1 MAQEE
6 KSNQKDMEKEN
17 SHEGSENEK
26 KLDNSMKKKKDST
39 NLPLFQPNDLL
50 KVPLRFNIMFLLF
63 NYNQMGFTELH
74 KLLKCTPGNL
84 DHHLK
89 KLLAAGW
96 IEDRVAFSPRPLKF
110 LRITPLGQEN
120 IRSQI
125 QQLKTLLRNSKKDH

>member
-1 MAQEE
+1 MGQEE
-6 KSNQKDMEKEN
+6 VNHQK
-17 SHEGSENEK
+17 GTENESDLGSLEEK
-26 KLDNSMKKKKDST
+26 NRDST

-63 NYNQMGFTELH
+63 NYRQMGFTELR

-96 IEDRVAFSPRPLKF
+96 IEDRIGFSPRPLKF
-110 LRITPLGQEN
+110 LRITSLGQEKIN
-120 IRSQI
+120 TQI
-125 QQLKTLLRNSKKDH
+125 QQLKNLLRNSKKAR

>member
-1 MAQEE
+1 MEDKKIYSQVGTEKGSIQGDRKKENNQETL
-6 KSNQKDMEKEN
+6 EKEN
-17 SHEGSENEK
+17 
-26 KLDNSMKKKKDST
+26 KDSS

-96 IEDRVAFSPRPLKF
+96 IQDRVAFSPRPLKF

-125 QQLKTLLRNSKKDH
+125 QQLKTLLRNSKKVQ

>member
-1 MAQEE
+1 MGHEG
-6 KSNQKDMEKEN
+6 KNLQKD
-17 SHEGSENEK
+17 SENESGQES
-26 KLDNSMKKKKDST
+26 LEEENQDST

-63 NYNQMGFTELH
+63 NYRQMGFTELR

-96 IEDRVAFSPRPLKF
+96 IEDRIGFSPRPLKF
-110 LRITPLGQEN
+110 LRITSLGQEN
-120 IRSQI
+120 TNTQI
-125 QQLKTLLRNSKKDH
+125 QQLNTLLRKSKKTR

>member
-1 MAQEE
+1 MGHEG
-6 KSNQKDMEKEN
+6 KNLQKD
-17 SHEGSENEK
+17 SENESGQES
-26 KLDNSMKKKKDST
+26 LEEENQDST

-63 NYNQMGFTELH
+63 NYRQMGFTELR

-96 IEDRVAFSPRPLKF
+96 IEDRIGFSPRPLKF
-110 LRITPLGQEN
+110 LRITSLGQEN
-120 IRSQI
+120 INTQI
-125 QQLKTLLRNSKKDH
+125 QQLKTLLRKSKKTR

>member
-6 KSNQKDMEKEN
+6 KSNQK
-17 SHEGSENEK
+17 GSENE
-26 KLDNSMKKKKDST
+26 NSLENSEKKKDNST

-96 IEDRVAFSPRPLKF
+96 IQDRVAFSPRPLKF

-125 QQLKTLLRNSKKDH
+125 QQLKTLLRNSKKDQ